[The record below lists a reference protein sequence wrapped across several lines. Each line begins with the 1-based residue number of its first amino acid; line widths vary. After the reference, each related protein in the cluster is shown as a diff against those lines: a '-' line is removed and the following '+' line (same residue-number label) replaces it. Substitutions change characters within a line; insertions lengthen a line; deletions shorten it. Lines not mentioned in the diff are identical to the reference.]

1 MEYQLFMVRG
11 QIDPCAG
18 RWCSTIGLVSPR
30 CFAFCSK
37 VVGLGHVPAFGR
49 IAAPSCG
56 ITIGLSRWFGQR
68 SMSVGVSLLDVRGP
82 LFFSASYEKKLST
95 PLIRLLHPNNYF
107 SQVGNYAAPRP
118 VPLS

>member
-1 MEYQLFMVRG
+1 MQHQLFMVHG

-56 ITIGLSRWFGQR
+56 ITIGLFRWFGQR

-82 LFFSASYEKKLST
+82 LFFRPLTKKS
-95 PLIRLLHPNNYF
+95 
-107 SQVGNYAAPRP
+107 
-118 VPLS
+118 